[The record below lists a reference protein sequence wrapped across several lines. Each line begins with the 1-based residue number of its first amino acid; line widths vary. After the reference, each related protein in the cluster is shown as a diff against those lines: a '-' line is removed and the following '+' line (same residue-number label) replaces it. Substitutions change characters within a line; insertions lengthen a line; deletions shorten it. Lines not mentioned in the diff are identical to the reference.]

1 MTVNTILLVI
11 AGLVPAV
18 VLCFYVFSKDKVEK
32 EPLPLLLKL
41 LLLGAISCL
50 PAAYLETAIISVIDG
65 IFKNLTMTPILDRI
79 YKAVYYFIGVA
90 LVEEGLKWLILY
102 YVTKNNKEFNCIFD
116 GMIYAIFVSLGFA
129 AFENVLYV
137 MEYGWINAVMRAI
150 LSVPGHM
157 FFAVMMGWYY
167 SLWHITE
174 LASVKERDLQFAGV
188 LPACVK
194 PFEYTEF
201 VALSIIVPILFH
213 GFYNYCCSGGTIL
226 STLVLYVFVIFMYRY
241 CFGKIRKMSSKD
253 TYNLTYV
260 DALLISKYPELQD
273 NEISEYTETI

>member
-174 LASVKERDLQFAGV
+174 LAV
-188 LPACVK
+188 
-194 PFEYTEF
+194 
-201 VALSIIVPILFH
+201 
-213 GFYNYCCSGGTIL
+213 YNKSAANCS
-226 STLVLYVFVIFMYRY
+226 YIF
-241 CFGKIRKMSSKD
+241 
-253 TYNLTYV
+253 
-260 DALLISKYPELQD
+260 Q
-273 NEISEYTETI
+273 